1 MKKKIT
7 IQNTTENM
15 TPVIREIL
23 DTLDNDTET
32 VIEFEK
38 GEYHFHKYGSLHQM
52 SYSACGA
59 STENDTVFTIFD
71 KKNVTIDGNGSDFV
85 FCDRVQPFTLR
96 NSENITLR
104 NFTTDFS
111 FMRYAYAEILSVSE
125 EGMELYLD
133 PELFQYSVK
142 DGAILFHCGVEDMST
157 ECRKISCKPIC
168 RTSGG
173 IFFLYIGNYS
183 GRYNPAA
190 PNVLADAEKTENGV
204 FLRYRENTS
213 KPNFQVGGR
222 ICLAYDNDREMQA
235 FHSEFSKNITLQNV
249 TIHRQGGMGFVADV
263 CDNIILDHFNIQLK
277 PGREE
282 YFTTTAD
289 GIFLTNC
296 GGEFILRNSRITD
309 TYDDAM
315 NVHGYY
321 TEIQDVLS
329 ENKVRIAHL
338 HPSHWGLVQYLPGD
352 TVFFS
357 DPVTHDEVGSA
368 EISEVSYDD
377 DRRNI
382 QLTFRDNTPLKKH
395 LLIENRTRMAEVL
408 IEDNE
413 IKNCPH
419 IRLSSRRMV
428 VRRNKLSLSAGD
440 IYVDDLIDFYKEY
453 GAVESLLI
461 TENHFGNTGGH
472 NIHILSQRVPT
483 SNHLHENITIENN
496 VFMRTKKAALSI
508 TAVQNLIERNNTF
521 AEEAS
526 Q

>member
-1 MKKKIT
+1 MQKTIT
-7 IQNTTENM
+7 IQNTAENM
-15 TPVIREIL
+15 TPVIRSIL
-23 DTLDNDTET
+23 DSLDNSTET
-32 VIEFEK
+32 IIEFEK
-38 GEYHFHKYGSLHQM
+38 GEYHFYRDGSLHQM
-52 SYSACGA
+52 SYSTCGA
-59 STENDTVFTIFD
+59 STENDTIFPIFH
-71 KKNVTIDGNGSDFV
+71 KNDVTIDGNGSDFV

-125 EGMELYLD
+125 EGMELYLN
-133 PELFQYSVK
+133 PALFHYSVK
-142 DGAILFHCGVEDMST
+142 NGAILFQCGVEDMST

-168 RTSGG
+168 RTGGG

-190 PNVLADAEKTENGV
+190 PNVLADAEKTENGI
-204 FLRYRENTS
+204 FLRYRQNS
-213 KPNFQVGGR
+213 AKVNFQTGGR

-235 FHSEFSKNITLQNV
+235 FHSEFSRNITLQNV
-249 TIHRQGGMGFVADV
+249 TIYRQGGMGFVADV
-263 CDNIILDHFNIQLK
+263 CDNITLDHFNIQLK

-282 YFTTTAD
+282 YFSTTAD

-296 GGEFILRNSRITD
+296 SGQFILRNSSISN

-315 NVHGYY
+315 NIHGYY
-321 TEIQDVLS
+321 TEIQDILAA
-329 ENKVRIAHL
+329 NKVRIAHL

-357 DPVTHDEVGSA
+357 DPVTHNEIGSA
-368 EISEVSYDD
+368 MITEVSYDE

-382 QLTFRDNTPLKKH
+382 QLTFRANIPLAEH

-408 IEDNE
+408 MEDNE

-428 VRRNKLSLSAGD
+428 VRRNKLSLTAGD

-461 TENHFGNTGGH
+461 TENQFGNTGGH
-472 NIHILSQRVPT
+472 NIHILSQRVPA
-483 SNHLHENITIENN
+483 SNHLHENIIIENN
-496 VFMRTKKAALSI
+496 VFMKTKKTALSI
-508 TAVQNLIERNNTF
+508 SAVRNLIERNNQF
-521 AEEAS
+521 VGEVSE
-526 Q
+526 